1 MKNPITILII
11 ILAFL
16 SCKQNTRENVIGE
29 VEVEKE
35 VGKAQVDPDSI
46 AKDLKDKGYEI
57 FNYKDEALD
66 TTFIMQQYYI
76 VFLKAGTVKSENK
89 EEGDSIMKLHLK
101 HLSRMYEEGYASVSG
116 PFGDDG
122 EIRGITIYNTP
133 TLKKADSLAQMD
145 PMVTSGRL
153 IVETHPWWAAKG
165 MPLR

>member
-1 MKNPITILII
+1 MKTQITVLII
-11 ILAFL
+11 TLSFL
-16 SCKQNTRENVIGE
+16 SCKQSTQESTSGE
-29 VEVEKE
+29 VKIEKE
-35 VGKAQVDPDSI
+35 TEKAQFNPDSI
-46 AKDLKDKGYEI
+46 AKELKDKGYEI

-76 VFLKAGTVKSENK
+76 VFLKAGTVKSKNK

-133 TLKKADSLAQMD
+133 TLKMADSLAKMD

>member
-1 MKNPITILII
+1 MKKSLAILII
-11 ILAFL
+11 ILVFL
-16 SCKQNTRENVIGE
+16 SCKQKTEESISGE
-29 VEVEKE
+29 VEIKKTEKT
-35 VGKAQVDPDSI
+35 QINPDSI
-46 AKDLKDKGYEI
+46 AKELKDKGYEI
-57 FNYKDEALD
+57 FSYKDEALD

-76 VFLKAGTVKSENK
+76 VFLKAGTVKSGNK

-133 TLKKADSLAQMD
+133 TLKMADSLAKMD

-153 IVETHPWWAAKG
+153 TVETHPWWAAKG

>member
-1 MKNPITILII
+1 MKTQITVLII
-11 ILAFL
+11 TLAFL
-16 SCKQNTRENVIGE
+16 SCKQNTPESTPGE
-29 VEVEKE
+29 VEIEKKAEKE
-35 VGKAQVDPDSI
+35 QLNPDSI
-46 AKDLKDKGYEI
+46 AKELKDKGYEI
-57 FNYKDEALD
+57 FSYKDETLD

-76 VFLKAGTVKSENK
+76 VFLKAGSVKSGNK

-101 HLSRMYEEGYASVSG
+101 HLSRMYNEGYASVSG

-133 TLKKADSLAQMD
+133 TLKMADSLAKMD

-153 IVETHPWWAAKG
+153 TVETHAWWAAKG